1 MYGERDQA
9 TVEALIRSSTDFNTL
24 AAVLLR
30 VPTTAD
36 PTINKMIRLARVMDS
51 AVDLSIAQLAAPS
64 QQPKDIA
71 QMMSRNVIV
80 AQQMQSALEKVIATT
95 HRE

>member
-9 TVEALIRSSTDFNTL
+9 TVEALIKSSADFNTL

-36 PTINKMIRLARVMDS
+36 PTINKMIRLARVMDA
-51 AVDLSIAQLAAPS
+51 AVELSIAQLASPTS
-64 QQPKDIA
+64 PPKDIS

-80 AQQMQSALEKVIATT
+80 AQQMQTALERVIATT
-95 HRE
+95 HKE

>member
-9 TVEALIRSSTDFNTL
+9 TVEALLQSGADFNTL

-30 VPTTAD
+30 VPTTSD
-36 PTINKMIRLARVMDS
+36 PTVNKMIRLARVMDL
-51 AVDLSIAQLAAPS
+51 AIDLSVSQLAVPS
-64 QQPKDIA
+64 QQPKDIS

-80 AQQMQSALEKVIATT
+80 AQQMQTALEKVIATT